1 MNSYESK
8 LFSSVNNSELE
19 ALKQERDALLAKNE
33 ELASLVERTRVE
45 ANTHIDFY
53 QRNLEKVGQ
62 K

>member
-19 ALKQERDALLAKNE
+19 ALKQERDTLLAKNE

-53 QRNLEKVGQ
+53 QRNLEKVGR